1 MPLILCPKDGYLDCV
16 ICFVNILVVTF
27 DDQPLGYRFFR

>member
-1 MPLILCPKDGYLDCV
+1 MPPILCPKDGYLDCE

-27 DDQPLGYRFFR
+27 NDKSLDYEFFR